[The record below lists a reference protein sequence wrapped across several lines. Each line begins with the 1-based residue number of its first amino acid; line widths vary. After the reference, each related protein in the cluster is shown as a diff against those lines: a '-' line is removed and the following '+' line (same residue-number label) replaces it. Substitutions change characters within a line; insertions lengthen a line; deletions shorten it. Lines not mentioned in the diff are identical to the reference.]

1 MFIVFFQN
9 MTLIIALTFIYTK
22 LQAIIMVKK
31 DNTNIMFWLNC
42 LVMGILSLLIM
53 MNPFETNGLF
63 FDLRSV
69 PIFFVAYKHGFKA
82 GLLASILPAIYRWN
96 LSSFA
101 ALQGIGI
108 LIFIPAIIGA
118 LFGSYYSQKDE
129 NGLTNPRSII
139 TSFLFYC
146 MIQTSLLFFTLSV
159 TIDKWFISSLVMT
172 SYSIVTLLLIVIMT
186 NDLHRS
192 YTTEKMLKKNA
203 EDYRKLVEFLPD
215 AILVYKED
223 KIVYGNSAAARLFG
237 LEGNAKLIRK
247 KLNQIIKNPEALV
260 NINKKIV
267 GRNEAN
273 REFLLKEKR
282 LTLCNGREIDVEVRG
297 SVFNSGEDLFIC
309 NVIKNISSE
318 KLAFELERS
327 MEAKQKQL
335 QEAIEYEKLK
345 SDFFSNLSHEFKTP
359 VNLIFSTIQ
368 LLELEFRRERP
379 EGEYSIIRRF
389 RILKQNCNRM
399 IRLINNLIDVTKMDS
414 GYFQLELK
422 NCNIVNVI
430 EDITLSVAEYIENK
444 DISLVFD
451 TDMEEKYLMVD
462 PNAIER
468 IMLNLLSNAVKF
480 SRPNNEIYVHIH
492 DAVEHVVISVKDRG
506 IGIPSDKLE
515 LIFDRFRQVDKSLTR
530 THEGSGIGLSL
541 VKSLVVLH
549 DGEINV
555 SSEYG
560 EGTEFIIVLPVK
572 KSDNLEDGYDSSLV
586 KNRRIET
593 INIEFSDIYSAN

>member
-9 MTLIIALTFIYTK
+9 MTLIIALTFAYTK

-31 DNTNIMFWLNC
+31 DNTKILFWLNC
-42 LVMGILSLLIM
+42 FVMGLLSFLIM

-69 PIFFVAYKHGFKA
+69 PIFFVAYKY
-82 GLLASILPAIYRWN
+82 GLKSGLSASILPSVYRWN

-108 LIFIPAIIGA
+108 LILIPAIIGA
-118 LFGSYYSQKDE
+118 LLGSYHSKRDE
-129 NGLTNPRSII
+129 NGLTNPRSVV
-139 TSFLFYC
+139 TSFLLYC
-146 MIQTSLLFFTLSV
+146 VIKTGLLFFTLNV
-159 TIDKWFISSLVMT
+159 TLDKWFITSIVMT
-172 SYSIVTLLLIVIMT
+172 LYSIVTLLLIVVMT
-186 NDLHRS
+186 NDLHIS
-192 YTTEKMLKKNA
+192 HTTEKMLKKNA

-215 AILVYKED
+215 AIIVYKED
-223 KIVYGNSAAARLFG
+223 KIVYGNSAAAKLFG
-237 LEGNAKLIRK
+237 LEDNTMLIRK
-247 KLNQIIKNPEALV
+247 KLSQVIKNPEALV
-260 NINKKIV
+260 NINRRIMHK
-267 GRNEAN
+267 RESN
-273 REFLLKEKR
+273 REFLLKEKK
-282 LTLCNGREIDVEVRG
+282 LMLCSGKEIDVEVKG

-309 NVIKNISSE
+309 NIIKDISSE
-318 KLAFELERS
+318 KMALELERS
-327 MEAKQKQL
+327 MEAKQKLL

-368 LLELEFRRERP
+368 LLELEFRREL
-379 EGEYSIIRRF
+379 EGEYLIARRF

-422 NCNIVNVI
+422 HCNIVNVI

-444 DISLVFD
+444 DINLVFD
-451 TDMEEKYLMVD
+451 TDIEEKFLLVD

-480 SRPNNEIYVHIH
+480 SRPNNEIYVSIN
-492 DAVEHVVISVKDRG
+492 DAVGHVIISVRDRG
-506 IGIPSDKLE
+506 IGIPNDKLE

-541 VKSLVVLH
+541 VKSLVMLH
-549 DGEINV
+549 GGTIDV
-555 SSEYG
+555 SSNYG

-572 KSDNLEDGYDSSLV
+572 ESDNNEICYDSSLV